1 MAGVTIS
8 AMSTASGLLLVHG
21 DEPHLVDRTVEA
33 WRSRASAEVEVLDA
47 PARLEPLIASLVE
60 MPLFA
65 DERHVL
71 VRDLPQLLGA
81 RKGAGGVAELTRAL
95 SLRAPST
102 HVCFA
107 VRTTVTPANPIL
119 SAIQAQG
126 GQIVHHPALRPGERR
141 SWLEAEVRARGMR
154 LPSGGADVVLRCS
167 GGDLAVMAGELDK
180 VAAHGAEITMAELHQ
195 LVAGSEQLQ
204 LYNVLD
210 ELAGNQPAAG
220 AALLSDLIA
229 EGRSPQYL
237 LSILAGQLRDVLLA
251 HGVLLRGERGA
262 GAVAAAMRLPAWRA
276 ERVLRTARAVPAAL
290 AMSWMRQ
297 LQRIDA
303 GLKSG
308 EVDDVNALQRWGLA
322 AAAAMQLQRQ
332 RRSA

>member
-1 MAGVTIS
+1 
-8 AMSTASGLLLVHG
+8 MSNASGLLLVHG
-21 DEPHLVDRTVEA
+21 EEPYLVDRTVDT
-33 WRSRASAEVEVLDA
+33 WRSRATGDVEVLDA
-47 PARLEPLIASLVE
+47 PARLEPLIASLVD

-81 RKGAGGVAELTRAL
+81 RKGTGGVAELTRAL
-95 SLRAPST
+95 TLRAPST

-107 VRTTVTPANPIL
+107 VRTNVAPANPVL
-119 SAIQAQG
+119 AAIQAQG
-126 GQIVHHPALRPGERR
+126 GQVVHHPQLRPGERR
-141 SWLEAEVRARGMR
+141 SWLETEVRSRGVR
-154 LPSGGADVVLRCS
+154 LPSGGADVLLRCS
-167 GGDLAVMAGELDK
+167 GGDLAAMSGEIEK
-180 VAAHGAEITMAELHQ
+180 IVAHGPAITIDELHQ

-210 ELAGNQPAAG
+210 QLAGNQPAAG

-262 GAVAAAMRLPAWRA
+262 AAVAAAMRLPGWRA
-276 ERVLRTARAVPAAL
+276 ERVLRTAQAVPAAL
-290 AMSWMRQ
+290 AISWMRQ
-297 LQRIDA
+297 LQSIDA

-308 EVDDVNALQRWGLA
+308 EVDDVNALQRWVLA
-322 AAAAMQLQRQ
+322 AAAVMHQQRQRQ